1 MAKTK
6 AKYPR
11 SGYWFRCLRTAFRFT
26 QAQIA
31 YEAKTTPASVSNFET
46 GKCTV
51 DTELITNM
59 RNALAHLVLKRA
71 DVYGNKKTHVCMNIA
86 KLRYA
91 EYFEDYDTFVV
102 SVWATETDE
111 YDLADALIWKG
122 DTKWGD
128 WL

>member
-11 SGYWFRCLRTAFRFT
+11 SGYWFRCLRTAFRIT

-31 YEAKTTPASVSNFET
+31 YEAKTCQTNVSNFET
-46 GKCTV
+46 GKDMV
-51 DTELITNM
+51 GKEIITNIH
-59 RNALAHLVLKRA
+59 NAFIDLVLERA
-71 DVYGNKKTHVCMNIA
+71 ETYGNKKSHICLNIA
-86 KLRYA
+86 KLKFA
-91 EYFEDYDTFVV
+91 EYFVDYDTFDV

-111 YDLADALIWKG
+111 YDLADDLVWKCII
-122 DTKWGD
+122 KWGD